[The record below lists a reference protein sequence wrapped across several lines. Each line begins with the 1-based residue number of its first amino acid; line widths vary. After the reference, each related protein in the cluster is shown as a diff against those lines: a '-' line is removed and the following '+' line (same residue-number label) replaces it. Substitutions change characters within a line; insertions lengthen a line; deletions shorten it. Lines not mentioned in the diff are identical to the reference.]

1 MHSGTKRWI
10 EITLLIGAV
19 LIAILMITGYNV
31 ETAAR
36 QHDRDRLPP
45 QVGKSID
52 IGGRTLNIYCS
63 GEGSPAVILESG
75 GGGPGYGW
83 VLVQPGIAR
92 FTRACWYD
100 RAGEGWSD
108 SPPAPR
114 TSTTITNDLHE
125 LLQRAGVKPP
135 YVLVGA
141 SIGGEYARIFTAK
154 FPEDVAGLVLV
165 DSSHPDQREP
175 EIMKGP
181 MNRIPV
187 SVRRFIC
194 AATPAVA
201 RFGVARLAMRTG
213 RRFATPELSPNQ
225 QAILAALNSQPR
237 NFFVSGAQACQA
249 TKSGAVLPETGTG
262 NPEVDD
268 AARHAGS
275 LGDRPLVVLTAGKFD
290 TPPDPVVAREVAEFH
305 KVWVNQLQADLAH
318 LSTRGKQV
326 VVQNSGHG
334 IQLEAPDVVVKAVRE
349 VVDEVRAGSSAPRAA
364 SARQNS
370 AHFARTRQR

>member
-1 MHSGTKRWI
+1 MDEPVAIGGRFNMHSGTKRWI

-19 LIAILMITGYNV
+19 LIAILMIAGYNV

-63 GEGSPAVILESG
+63 GEGSPTVILESG
-75 GGGPGYGW
+75 GGGVGYGW
-83 VLVQPGIAR
+83 VLVQPGIAK

-114 TSTTITNDLHE
+114 TSTTIADDLHE
-125 LLQRAGVKPP
+125 LLRRAGVAPP

-141 SIGGEYARIFTAK
+141 SVGGEYVRVFTAK
-154 FPEDVAGLVLV
+154 FPDDVAGLVLV

-181 MNRIPV
+181 MTRVPV
-187 SVRRFIC
+187 MVRRFMC
-194 AATPAVA
+194 GAAPAAA
-201 RFGVARLAMRTG
+201 RFGVARFLMRHMPK
-213 RRFATPELSPNQ
+213 FAPAELNADQ
-225 QAILAALNSQPR
+225 QKTYAALRAQPR
-237 NFFVSGAQACQA
+237 TAFVNAAQSCLA
-249 TKSGAVLPETGTG
+249 THNGTIFPQIGTG

-268 AARHAGS
+268 AARRAGR
-275 LGDRPLVVLTAGKFD
+275 LGDRPLIVLTAGKFG
-290 TPPDPVVAREVAEFH
+290 TPPDPVIAKQVADFENL
-305 KVWVNQLQADLAH
+305 WVNQLQPDLAR
-318 LSTRGKQV
+318 LSTRGRQIV
-326 VVQNSGHG
+326 VRDSGHD
-334 IQLEAPDVVVKAVRE
+334 IQFRAPEVVVKAVRE
-349 VVDEVRAGSSAPRAA
+349 VVDEARAGST
-364 SARQNS
+364 
-370 AHFARTRQR
+370 AHLRLR

>member
-1 MHSGTKRWI
+1 M
-10 EITLLIGAV
+10 
-19 LIAILMITGYNV
+19 
-31 ETAAR
+31 
-36 QHDRDRLPP
+36 
-45 QVGKSID
+45 
-52 IGGRTLNIYCS
+52 
-63 GEGSPAVILESG
+63 ILESG

-194 AATPAVA
+194 AARPSRAPGFGPAISPSL
-201 RFGVARLAMRTG
+201 RTLANPP
-213 RRFATPELSPNQ
+213 FP
-225 QAILAALNSQPR
+225 PR
-237 NFFVSGAQACQA
+237 
-249 TKSGAVLPETGTG
+249 
-262 NPEVDD
+262 
-268 AARHAGS
+268 
-275 LGDRPLVVLTAGKFD
+275 
-290 TPPDPVVAREVAEFH
+290 
-305 KVWVNQLQADLAH
+305 
-318 LSTRGKQV
+318 
-326 VVQNSGHG
+326 
-334 IQLEAPDVVVKAVRE
+334 
-349 VVDEVRAGSSAPRAA
+349 
-364 SARQNS
+364 
-370 AHFARTRQR
+370 